1 MKTQGIE
8 YPVREKLNK
17 RLYSIEETAE
27 YLGRSVWSIRE
38 LIWKGLI
45 PCVKVGRRVH
55 IDIYDLEKFIEK
67 HNKHF
72 TY

>member
-67 HNKHF
+67 HKMQF